1 MNLEDCII
9 IPKFC
14 FAAEKLKSRWKNLRD
29 GFVKC
34 LKKMGEASKSGSS
47 ATKIHYCQYFEQLL
61 FLKDSV
67 SNRPSTSNVVL
78 PIHVNE
84 SRTSIVETDHNI
96 GAIEA
101 SIPEPVPISQPKNSS
116 KLETAC
122 KSSTL
127 QPTVKKRKNNE
138 DAKKDERRENI
149 DSLLVK
155 TLARYDEVERK
166 ENESNEE
173 NSDWLFLRS
182 LVPIL
187 QKLPPKKNRLARMDI
202 QKILMN
208 YEFDDTD
215 T

>member
-34 LKKMGEASKSGSS
+34 LKKLGEASKSGSS

-61 FLKDSV
+61 VLKDSV

-116 KLETAC
+116 QQ
-122 KSSTL
+122 SSAQNCMQELNFATNCE
-127 QPTVKKRKNNE
+127 KK
-138 DAKKDERRENI
+138 
-149 DSLLVK
+149 
-155 TLARYDEVERK
+155 
-166 ENESNEE
+166 EE
-173 NSDWLFLRS
+173 
-182 LVPIL
+182 
-187 QKLPPKKNRLARMDI
+187 
-202 QKILMN
+202 
-208 YEFDDTD
+208 
-215 T
+215 